1 MEWHPTLVD
10 RGSLPVRTVR
20 RIASFVSAALFE
32 RLIDK
37 NDVAEADVEE
47 MRMEVRKRI
56 DSDELL
62 KTNDDKA
69 RATAMMRAEQLH
81 KEGKLNEAIVMQAVD
96 QSDTHFTCYAMSYM
110 SGLPSEIVT
119 KMLGSGSGK
128 AVTSLCWEAGISMRA
143 AVKIQRNV
151 AKVQPN
157 SILRARGGNEFPLT
171 EDDMKWQVEF
181 YGH

>member
-1 MEWHPTLVD
+1 
-10 RGSLPVRTVR
+10 
-20 RIASFVSAALFE
+20 
-32 RLIDK
+32 
-37 NDVAEADVEE
+37 
-47 MRMEVRKRI
+47 
-56 DSDELL
+56 
-62 KTNDDKA
+62 
-69 RATAMMRAEQLH
+69 
-81 KEGKLNEAIVMQAVD
+81 MQAVD
-96 QSDTHFTCYAMSYM
+96 HSDTHFTCYAMSYM